1 MATKYWYKA
10 SNGSDAWSVAS
21 NWYLGSGGTG
31 GTTSIPGN
39 ADDVILDANSGNGT
53 LTIAATSSC
62 RSLIATTFKGVFT
75 GSSQLTL
82 AGSNGG
88 AQGSGKTIELGVPGN
103 VGVGMTFTFSG
114 ALSLAAVTNSGS
126 INFNG
131 QSHSTGTVT
140 INAAA
145 GIWTLVGNLTTTGT
159 INFVS
164 GSLSTNGFPLTCNT
178 FSINAGASVR
188 ILNLGSSIITCTGS
202 GSPWAF
208 VNGATGVTFNAGTS
222 TIRFTDTSSASCI
235 FLGNGQTY
243 YNFEVARQAS
253 TGIVQIQS
261 AANLANNTF
270 FNFIDNTGTSA
281 HDILFTSGTQQT
293 FQNFNVKGFSSFARV
308 RFVSTVPVGG
318 LTTLVKT
325 GNGFVYCDYLD
336 LGANV
341 TTASPA
347 NTWYAGY
354 NSIGTGAGWVFR
366 NPPGL
371 LTMGVGG

>member
-10 SNGSDAWSVAS
+10 ANGSDNWSVAA

-31 GTTSIPGN
+31 GTTTVPGN
-39 ADDVILDANSGNGT
+39 TDDVILDVSSGNGT
-53 LTIAATSSC
+53 ITLAASASC
-62 RSLIATTFKGVFT
+62 RSLVATTFT
-75 GSSQLTL
+75 GTLTGASSLTL

-88 AQGSGKTIELGVPGN
+88 SQGSGKTIELGT
-103 VGVGMTFTFSG
+103 GMTYSLSG
-114 ALSLAAVTNSGS
+114 GLSLAAVTSSGS

-131 QSHSTGTVT
+131 KSHSTGTMT

-145 GIWTLVGNLTTTGT
+145 GIWTLAGNLTTTGQ
-159 INFVS
+159 IAFVA
-164 GSLSTNGFPLTCNT
+164 GSLTTNGNPITCSV
-178 FSINAGASVR
+178 FSISGAGIR
-188 ILNLGSSIITCTGS
+188 TLNLGSSLINLTGT
-202 GSPWAF
+202 GSPWSF
-208 VNGATGVTFNAGTS
+208 VTSATNVTFNAGTS
-222 TIRFTDTSSASCI
+222 TIRFSDTSNASCI

-243 YNFEVARQAS
+243 YNFEVSRSGS

-261 AANLANNTF
+261 ASNLSNNTF

-281 HDILFTSGTQQT
+281 HDILFTSLTTQT
-293 FQNFNVKGFSSFARV
+293 FQNFNVKGFSSSARV

-325 GNGFVYCDYLD
+325 GAGAVICDYLD
-336 LGANV
+336 IGTAV
-341 TTASPA
+341 TSVTPA

-354 NSIGTGAGWVFR
+354 NSTGTGIGWIFR
-366 NPPGL
+366 NPLGL